1 MEQTPQL
8 CGHRP
13 LTTSSVSHSP
23 SRDQAAHEM
32 SLSLQLQVCER
43 AKSIRVSL
51 KSGRVGVCGCR
62 NRRNLAFGPPRMLT
76 IRSSLARAAAQGA
89 AARGGT
95 WSREGSA
102 QSTRRRAFGYSAV
115 GRGHVAVSR
124 TCGRKRLHRSRTKHM
139 HAIEQ
144 YVLRTRHTRT
154 YDVARDARPT
164 CTDESTVTIA
174 RPLAFDGQSA
184 DRRRLGRTV
193 LRVER
198 VSARSGMVSKRV
210 RNAAATAPPRAH
222 NRQLSHRTR
231 RLCEPSVAI
240 CTTYRLAS

>member
-1 MEQTPQL
+1 MPSLPQWLQSGCRSEHLGAHSPHDVGHSLSIKSGDFVHSPSLAQLPQFSSRSEHMMEQTPQL

-23 SRDQAAHEM
+23 SRDQAAQEM
-32 SLSLQLQVCER
+32 SLSLQLQVCAR

-115 GRGHVAVSR
+115 GRGHVAVKAGSGY
-124 TCGRKRLHRSRTKHM
+124 T
-139 HAIEQ
+139 
-144 YVLRTRHTRT
+144 
-154 YDVARDARPT
+154 ARPDET
-164 CTDESTVTIA
+164 HACNRAIRTTHMAHTDIRCSSRRETYMYRREHCDHCSTS
-174 RPLAFDGQSA
+174 RL
-184 DRRRLGRTV
+184 RRAVG
-193 LRVER
+193 
-198 VSARSGMVSKRV
+198 
-210 RNAAATAPPRAH
+210 
-222 NRQLSHRTR
+222 
-231 RLCEPSVAI
+231 
-240 CTTYRLAS
+240 